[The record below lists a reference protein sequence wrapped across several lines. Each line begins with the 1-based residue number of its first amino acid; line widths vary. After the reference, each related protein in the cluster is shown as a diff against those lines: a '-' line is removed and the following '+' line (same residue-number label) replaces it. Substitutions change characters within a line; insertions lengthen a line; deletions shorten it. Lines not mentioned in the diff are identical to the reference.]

1 MIVDSPA
8 TKSLIAALLRF
19 VSSSEPFRPS
29 QHVLHPLCP
38 QSQARGVHARPSGRR
53 CRIRGLRGL
62 GAGVRQTS
70 GKSVLSL
77 AFCWLLT
84 SLQAVFDRSA
94 RGQDVPEL
102 AAWVAEAERG
112 LDHVATNDWLAW
124 GSRILPQRAARV
136 AAQQQQQAA
145 EEQAL
150 AEERERVAVAER
162 EAENAQE
169 ERAAA
174 ARQLAEEDRQRRREA
189 LVDAMFNGSL
199 DPEKG
204 DRQLVELEAE
214 SVLPLPL
221 FLRSPSPSAA
231 TSSSRPDPSF
241 AASPPRPDPSFA
253 ASPPRPEP
261 SAADSEIASA
271 TAALH
276 RMSVDLTA
284 PIAPTDSK
292 GTRAA
297 AVVVE
302 FARQRTPSQGRVVVP
317 LGPGTGRMSSV
328 RSPVERNG
336 AGKMMQDPPGLMPGD
351 VLVSPLPFA
360 ASRCLLILLLPGRLC
375 LPTVRDRVYHRGL
388 SVLHEARTSFV
399 YEVLQGAERLQLPAR
414 VDAEGEGKIEGEG
427 EVESEGGRKVG
438 RAGTIAPD

>member
-124 GSRILPQRAARV
+124 GSRILPQRAA
-136 AAQQQQQAA
+136 QQQQQAA

-150 AEERERVAVAER
+150 AEERERVAVAEQEAA
-162 EAENAQE
+162 EAEAT
-169 ERAAA
+169 RAAA
-174 ARQLAEEDRQRRREA
+174 VRRSAEADRERRREV
-189 LVDAMFNGSL
+189 LVVAMFDGSL
-199 DPEKG
+199 DPEEG
-204 DRQLVELEAE
+204 ERQLAELEAE
-214 SVLPLPL
+214 SVVPPPL
-221 FLRSPSPSAA
+221 FLPSPPPA
-231 TSSSRPDPSF
+231 TY
-241 AASPPRPDPSFA
+241 
-253 ASPPRPEP
+253 
-261 SAADSEIASA
+261 
-271 TAALH
+271 
-276 RMSVDLTA
+276 
-284 PIAPTDSK
+284 
-292 GTRAA
+292 
-297 AVVVE
+297 
-302 FARQRTPSQGRVVVP
+302 
-317 LGPGTGRMSSV
+317 
-328 RSPVERNG
+328 
-336 AGKMMQDPPGLMPGD
+336 
-351 VLVSPLPFA
+351 
-360 ASRCLLILLLPGRLC
+360 C
-375 LPTVRDRVYHRGL
+375 
-388 SVLHEARTSFV
+388 
-399 YEVLQGAERLQLPAR
+399 
-414 VDAEGEGKIEGEG
+414 
-427 EVESEGGRKVG
+427 
-438 RAGTIAPD
+438 